1 MPSLLS
7 TVEAAAELWIRIKAH
22 AAKRAE
28 TYEFLGWAILLLLV
42 SLCSFFV
49 QSSATPTGVLS
60 LQNEAILRVLLGAS
74 AANSLSTVNS
84 PTSFM
89 TWLAT
94 SFTDAAFPIDGNLR
108 FTGLG
113 YRRRSVDGFIN
124 NQIRVVGSMR
134 LRQVR
139 IRSQNCSFVEMQP
152 YTGDNCYAPLR
163 SVDDIETDGLKPPWG
178 QAFASASQLKVQ
190 DSRSR
195 VTGELLS
202 GGGYSV
208 LWPPSRAST
217 QQAAT
222 ALVLETAT
230 NTSWFHPSTRQV
242 TLEFVAFNGNLNALT
257 SAKIVCEFTSSG
269 SAACQPLSTTVSIHN
284 LISSSNSLPWVI
296 TQGAVFGV
304 ALINMVFLARYATTV
319 SLSFF
324 FTRGWSFYDCIM
336 NCLAVASFG
345 YQVNTL
351 VQFNKL
357 AFPPR
362 VDEYVSYDYAVLN
375 AVRYVEVLGILVL
388 MIWMR
393 ALKYLYYLP
402 FTLRLYYTLSAFAPQ
417 LGVLALVGSVITFAF
432 SMALT
437 TLYGA
442 QDVGFR
448 DITTSCETLFGLFW
462 PSLADPMTASKSSR
476 FNFLVVLWVMVSV
489 LLLWNLVISIAS
501 ISMSAAARAASKDE
515 ATISE
520 CIDIF
525 FEACYDKLRAFKVY
539 VIKLPVVQ
547 RMLRRLDMDPVV
559 PVNRKLEKQ
568 KSLRDRIAGLSGAE
582 DAEAESGG
590 ADAALRSK
598 SGKVGEMYP
607 GIDWNASLVSAAQM
621 ETLEQQVREL

>member
-7 TVEAAAELWIRIKAH
+7 TVEAAAELWIKIKAH

-28 TYEFLGWAILLLLV
+28 TYEFLGWVILLLLV
-42 SLCSFFV
+42 TLCSYFV
-49 QSSATPTGVLS
+49 QSSVAPVGVLS
-60 LQNEAILRVLLGAS
+60 LQNEAVLRVLLGAS
-74 AANSLSTVNS
+74 LSNSLSSVNS
-84 PTSFM
+84 PAAFM
-89 TWLAT
+89 TWIAT
-94 SFTDAAFPIDGNLR
+94 SFADAAFPVDGNLR
-108 FTGLG
+108 VTGFG
-113 YRRRSVDGFIN
+113 FRRKYVDGFIN
-124 NQIRVVGSMR
+124 NHIRVVGSMR

-139 IRSQNCSFVEMQP
+139 IRSQICSFAEMTP

-163 SVDDIETDGLKPPWG
+163 SAADIETDSLKPPWG
-178 QAFASASQLKVQ
+178 QAFASAEQLKVL
-190 DSRSR
+190 DASSPA
-195 VTGELLS
+195 TGELLS

-208 LWPPSRAST
+208 LWAPSRANT
-217 QQAAT
+217 VQVAT
-222 ALVLETAT
+222 ALVFDAAS

-257 SAKIVCEFTSSG
+257 SARIVCEFTSSG
-269 SAACQPLSTTVSIHN
+269 TASCLPLSTTVSVHS
-284 LISSSNSLPWVI
+284 LISSSSSMPWVI

-304 ALINMVFLARYATTV
+304 ALINVFFLLRYATTV
-319 SLSFF
+319 SIAYFA
-324 FTRGWSFYDCIM
+324 TRGWSLYDSIM

-345 YQVNTL
+345 FQVNTL

-357 AFPPR
+357 AFPPLT
-362 VDEYVSYDYAVLN
+362 DEYVSYDYALSN
-375 AVRYVEVLGILVL
+375 TVRYVEILGVLVL

-448 DITTSCETLFGLFW
+448 DVTTSCETLFGLFW

-476 FNFLVVLWVMVSV
+476 FNFLVVVWVMVSV
-489 LLLWNLVISIAS
+489 LLLWNLIISIAS
-501 ISMSAAARAASKDE
+501 ISMSAAAKAAAKDE

-525 FEACYDKLRAFKVY
+525 FEACHENLRAFKVY
-539 VIKLPVVQ
+539 VIKLPMVQ
-547 RMLRRLDMDPVV
+547 RMLRRFDMDPVV
-559 PVNRKLEKQ
+559 PVNRKAEQQ
-568 KSLRDRIAGLSGAE
+568 KSLRDRIAGLSGGE
-582 DAEAESGG
+582 VEEAESGV
-590 ADAALRSK
+590 ASRSK
-598 SGKVGEMYP
+598 SGKDGEMYP
-607 GIDWNASLVSAAQM
+607 GVDWNASLVSAAQM
-621 ETLEQQVREL
+621 ETLEQQVRVSCEN